1 MWLRCSGWP
10 TVDSSS
16 PEVAKLMR
24 ILLQQQSA
32 GLYFKEAGAWTR
44 DAGEAVDF
52 LSSTKAID
60 YCVSNGISGVQLV
73 LKFDEQLYDIVLPM
87 VADIRQPAPGPRP
100 RA

>member
-1 MWLRCSGWP
+1 MWLRCGGWP

-24 ILLQQQSA
+24 ILLQQQST

-44 DAGEAVDF
+44 EAGEAVDF

-60 YCVSNGISGVQLV
+60 FCVSNGISGVQLV